1 MKFERDTID
10 SAVRRTV
17 GSGPRLSRSDHH
29 HGLINRINPSKK
41 DACACMCARVCA
53 CMRRARARARV
64 PFCVAACLDCLRVY
78 RCVSACLRPT
88 TRLCLPIVRPFHL
101 RGPIFLLARYSTPA
115 PPSRLP
121 STTSLFPPPALV
133 VTLSLPLPST
143 HLSLSP
149 PVPAFSNP
157 ITLIS
162 YPVIRR
168 LIDYS
173 STERKVCKRK
183 YNSLR
188 ITRFH

>member
-1 MKFERDTID
+1 MY
-10 SAVRRTV
+10 V
-17 GSGPRLSRSDHH
+17 
-29 HGLINRINPSKK
+29 
-41 DACACMCARVCA
+41 CARVRVYA
-53 CMRRARARARV
+53 ARARARSCAFLRGCVPRLFACLPLRVCMPASDYALVFTNRSTV
-64 PFCVAACLDCLRVY
+64 PFT
-78 RCVSACLRPT
+78 RPDFPSCSIFDSCT
-88 TRLCLPIVRPFHL
+88 PFSPPFHN
-101 RGPIFLLARYSTPA
+101 F
-115 PPSRLP
+115 
-121 STTSLFPPPALV
+121 SLPPPALV